1 MSLTG
6 REHGGKAFK
15 IFEAT
20 KDKFTKHSTLWS
32 NCVSLSI
39 DNTNTVI
46 GINDSVASHFVN
58 KNPEIQKSLL
68 QDVHTILL
76 KVAASHA
83 NDSFSK
89 ILGINVED
97 VCIDCFYW
105 FNIMRVPNT
114 KANSLIMYFN
124 FCNQE
129 YQAVVKHPSV

>member
-46 GINDSVASHFVN
+46 GINGSVASHFVN
-58 KNPEIQKSLL
+58 KNPEIFVAGCPYHLAQSSCKS
-68 QDVHTILL
+68 
-76 KVAASHA
+76 
-83 NDSFSK
+83 
-89 ILGINVED
+89 
-97 VCIDCFYW
+97 C
-105 FNIMRVPNT
+105 
-114 KANSLIMYFN
+114 
-124 FCNQE
+124 
-129 YQAVVKHPSV
+129 